1 MGIGFRGWGIGF
13 RGWGVWDRE
22 FWDWWPEVYGLQ
34 KVRAIRRIQKIL
46 LASTEKAGFF
56 IENLHVFQK

>member
-1 MGIGFRGWGIGF
+1 M
-13 RGWGVWDRE
+13 WDRE

-34 KVRAIRRIQKIL
+34 KVRAIRRVQKIL